1 MAEGDSNYQ
10 VGYGK
15 PPKQN
20 QFAKGRSGNP
30 SGRRKGAKNMST
42 LLTEACQEKVTVNRN
57 GRKVKMT
64 KMSASLHQ
72 LANKAATGDLKA
84 IRELMYWFKVLNEA
98 MQDLPSS
105 SFYDENDS
113 VVVTSIL
120 KRLRQCETAREDLGA
135 GDKAETPDE

>member
-1 MAEGDSNYQ
+1 VADGDNNYQ

-15 PPKQN
+15 PPRQN

-120 KRLRQCETAREDLGA
+120 KRLRQCETAREDS
-135 GDKAETPDE
+135 